1 MEVTF
6 VIAFAEKK
14 ISDTVVVRVLEDT
27 VPLISGMIN
36 MKWKYYT
43 LRNRIVI

>member
-14 ISDTVVVRVLEDT
+14 ISDTIVVLGLEDT
-27 VPLISGMIN
+27 VSLISGMIN

-43 LRNRIVI
+43 LGNRIVI